1 MNQRVLKLMERLAL
15 DQCEAVL
22 VHNPSNMFY
31 LSGYTGEGL
40 VLIGREMQT
49 IITDFRYTEQAE
61 KQAPGFSVEMTE
73 KGVSHEAIVGRLCA
87 EHEIGALYYEDDYL
101 TVRSFESCRKA
112 VPGVEWKSL
121 HEEVQHIRQI
131 KDEDELSRIAEACR
145 ITSEAFERLLPEI
158 KEGVTEKE
166 LALKLEFDMLTHGAT
181 GLAFSTI
188 VAAGANGSLPH
199 AVPGDYKVRL
209 GDMITF
215 DFGAKYNGYCADMTR
230 TVALG
235 QPSDEMR
242 KVVVSN
248 AGGRTVMLSDV
259 AEIRDTLEKATMDER
274 ANGQR
279 SVRVMIQKQ
288 SRLRRP
294 FRSRAGPL
302 RGHRHPRRTPPEHD
316 LQRHSGRKPDHDR
329 GTRHL
334 SARCGRRAHRGLRHR
349 QEGRLHPPDQPH
361 QRTHYPVIRPQ
372 GVSSTNSTPYKKRR
386 NDQ

>member
-15 DQCEAVL
+15 DQREAVL

-40 VLIGREMQT
+40 VLIGREMQA

-215 DFGAKYNGYCADMTR
+215 ALGAKYNGYCADMTR

-242 KVVVSN
+242 RVYDIVLQAQLAGIAAAKAGVTGAAIDGAARQVIADAGYGAYFGHSFGHSLGIDIHESPNASPANEKPMPENAVVS
-248 AGGRTVMLSDV
+248 AEPGIYLPGKFGVRIEDVMVLRPDG
-259 AEIRDTLEKATMDER
+259 AEIITRAPKALL
-274 ANGQR
+274 
-279 SVRVMIQKQ
+279 V
-288 SRLRRP
+288 L
-294 FRSRAGPL
+294 
-302 RGHRHPRRTPPEHD
+302 
-316 LQRHSGRKPDHDR
+316 
-329 GTRHL
+329 
-334 SARCGRRAHRGLRHR
+334 
-349 QEGRLHPPDQPH
+349 
-361 QRTHYPVIRPQ
+361 
-372 GVSSTNSTPYKKRR
+372 
-386 NDQ
+386 